1 MLFRFYQYNIQ
12 LYRLHYAY
20 QMTFMIS
27 CLSWK
32 MSISFA
38 RKKNARFHMISHDD

>member
-1 MLFRFYQYNIQ
+1 MLFRFYNIQ

-32 MSISFA
+32 MFA
-38 RKKNARFHMISHDD
+38 KKKMDFHMISHG